1 MPSVAAGQVRRHH
14 RITVIRAT
22 AGVGPS
28 RRKQRPGLGQRQGN
42 PAQWHSFHG
51 PRYKEG
57 VQPADLGAGERDR
70 TANLPFTRVRSQA
83 AHTLAAPMAP
93 AIALMASA
101 ALGLF
106 GASSHEPFHADGGQS
121 PWP

>member
-70 TANLPFTRVRSQA
+70 TANPAVYKKCAHRPHTR
-83 AHTLAAPMAP
+83 
-93 AIALMASA
+93 
-101 ALGLF
+101 
-106 GASSHEPFHADGGQS
+106 
-121 PWP
+121 

>member
-22 AGVGPS
+22 AGVRPS

-42 PAQWHSFHG
+42 PDQWHSFHG

-57 VQPADLGAGERDR
+57 IQPADLGAVSGIEPLTCR
-70 TANLPFTRVRSQA
+70 LQEVRSRP
-83 AHTLAAPMAP
+83 HT
-93 AIALMASA
+93 
-101 ALGLF
+101 
-106 GASSHEPFHADGGQS
+106 H
-121 PWP
+121 